1 MFFKAKLLKESKNGF
16 KTISCRRYPVMFFSK
31 NYFWYQKS
39 SKKLDV
45 LLIFEILSQ
54 EMCIIKTSSE
64 KIDFGTSRICS
75 KIQKIL
81 KTKLFFHALLL
92 KHLKSGKMG
101 PFIDF
106 PIFVPIYVHKKD
118 QFWKIWFQDFQNLL
132 KNYKNVKNWN
142 IDYVP

>member
-1 MFFKAKLLKESKNGF
+1 MQTPIFKTQTSQGIQKWVQTNQFLVPPTSDFFKLL
-16 KTISCRRYPVMFFSK
+16 
-31 NYFWYQKS
+31 FWYQKL

-75 KIQKIL
+75 KIL

-118 QFWKIWFQDFQNLL
+118 QF
-132 KNYKNVKNWN
+132 
-142 IDYVP
+142 